1 MIVVYTFVQLKI
13 MPVQV
18 EDQPFL
24 KLIDGNLT
32 FLPFHISSEMISIC
46 STNFIF
52 ALIDLFWVIK
62 QGGSTIGDISK
73 YNTNSR

>member
-18 EDQPFL
+18 EDQQFL

-32 FLPFHISSEMISIC
+32 FLPFHISSEISIS

-52 ALIDLFWVIK
+52 SLIDLFWVIK